1 MAGIP
6 DVIMEVERLFSKFPG
21 IGRKSARRIAFYL
34 MDKKREDIL
43 EISKAIVDLK
53 DKIEHCTVCNHITEQ
68 SPCDICAN
76 PKRDE
81 SVICVVEDSLDV
93 IALEKSVS
101 FRGKY
106 HVLGGLISPLDGIGP
121 DDLAISSLM
130 TRLGPVKE
138 IILAINPS
146 VEGDTTSFYL
156 SRMLKDKDIKIT
168 RLARGIPIG
177 GDLEYTDEATLARA
191 IEGRIEIV
199 KEQ

>member
-6 DVIMEVERLFSKFPG
+6 DVITDVERIFSKFPG

-34 MDKKREDIL
+34 LDKKREDVL
-43 EISKAIVDLK
+43 EIAKSIIDLK
-53 DKIEHCTVCNHITEQ
+53 DKIEHCTICNHITEH

-76 PKRDE
+76 TKRDD
-81 SVICVVEDSLDV
+81 SVICIVEDSLDV

-101 FRGKY
+101 YRGKY
-106 HVLGGLISPLDGIGP
+106 HVLGGLISPLDGVGP
-121 DDLAISSLM
+121 DDLAIASLM
-130 TRLGPVKE
+130 TRLEPVKE
-138 IILAINPS
+138 IIFAINPS

-156 SRMLKDKDIKIT
+156 TRLLKDKPIKIT

-191 IEGRIEIV
+191 IEGRIEIPN
-199 KEQ
+199 E

>member
-6 DVIMEVERLFSKFPG
+6 DVITDVERIFSKFPG

-34 MDKKREDIL
+34 LDKKREDVL
-43 EISKAIVDLK
+43 EIAKAIIDLK
-53 DKIEHCTVCNHITEQ
+53 DKIEHCTICNHITEH

-76 PKRDE
+76 TKRDE

-101 FRGKY
+101 YRGKY

-121 DDLAISSLM
+121 DDLAVNSLM
-130 TRLGPVKE
+130 SRLEPVKE

-156 SRMLKDKDIKIT
+156 TRLLKDKPIKIT

-191 IEGRIEIV
+191 IEGRIEIPN
-199 KEQ
+199 E

>member
-6 DVIMEVERLFSKFPG
+6 EIILKLETIFSKFPG

-34 MDKKREDIL
+34 LDKERE
-43 EISKAIVDLK
+43 EIVEFVKAVVDMK
-53 DKIEHCTVCNHITEQ
+53 DKITHCPVCNHITEQ
-68 SPCDICAN
+68 TPCDICAN
-76 PKRDE
+76 PRRDD
-81 SVICVVEDSLDV
+81 SLLCVVEDSMDV

-101 FRGKY
+101 YRGKY

-121 DDLAISSLM
+121 DDLAIDSLM
-130 TRLGPVKE
+130 RRLEPVKE

-146 VEGDTTSFYL
+146 VEGDTTTFYL
-156 SRMLKDKDIKIT
+156 SRLLKAYPLKIT

-191 IEGRIEIV
+191 VEGRIEIP
-199 KEQ
+199 EE

>member
-6 DVIMEVERLFSKFPG
+6 DVITEVERLFSKFPG

-34 MDKKREDIL
+34 MDKERDDIL
-43 EISKAIVDLK
+43 EIARAIVDLK
-53 DKIEHCTVCNHITEQ
+53 DKIEHCNVCNHITEQ

-76 PKRDE
+76 PKRDD

-101 FRGKY
+101 YRGKY

-121 DDLAISSLM
+121 DDLAIASLM
-130 TRLGPVKE
+130 KRLDPVKE

-156 SRMLKDKDIKIT
+156 TRLLKDKDIKIT

-191 IEGRIEIV
+191 IEGRIEIPN
-199 KEQ
+199 E

>member
-6 DVIMEVERLFSKFPG
+6 DVITDVERLFSKFPG

-43 EISKAIVDLK
+43 EISQAIVDLK
-53 DKIEHCTVCNHITEQ
+53 DKIEHCSICNHITEH
-68 SPCDICAN
+68 SPCDICSN
-76 PKRDE
+76 TKRDE
-81 SVICVVEDSLDV
+81 SILCVVEDSLDV
-93 IALEKSVS
+93 IALEKTVS

-130 TRLGPVKE
+130 ARLEPVKE

-156 SRMLKDKDIKIT
+156 TRMLKDKDIKIT

-199 KEQ
+199 KE

>member
-6 DVIMEVERLFSKFPG
+6 EVITEVERLFSKFPG

-43 EISKAIVDLK
+43 EIAKAIVDLK

-76 PKRDE
+76 PKRDD

-101 FRGKY
+101 YRGKY

-130 TRLGPVKE
+130 SRLGPVKE
-138 IILAINPS
+138 VILAINPS

-156 SRMLKDKDIKIT
+156 TRMLKDMDIKIT

-191 IEGRIEIV
+191 IEGRIEIPN
-199 KEQ
+199 E

>member
-6 DVIMEVERLFSKFPG
+6 EPIHLVESLLSRFPG

-34 MDKKREDIL
+34 L
-43 EISKAIVDLK
+43 EKERSEIVDLAKALVDLK
-53 DKIEHCTVCNHITEQ
+53 DKISHCPICNHITETT
-68 SPCDICAN
+68 PCDICSN
-76 PKRDE
+76 PKRDD
-81 SVICVVEDSLDV
+81 SILCVVEDSMDV

-121 DDLAISSLM
+121 DDLAIDGLLQ
-130 TRLGPVKE
+130 RLDKVKE
-138 IILAINPS
+138 VIIAINPS
-146 VEGDTTSFYL
+146 VEGDTTTFYI
-156 SRMLKDKDIKIT
+156 SRLLKKYPVKIT

-191 IEGRIEIV
+191 LEGRLEISD
-199 KEQ
+199 E

>member
-6 DVIMEVERLFSKFPG
+6 DVISEVERLFSKFPG

-34 MDKKREDIL
+34 LDKEREDVL
-43 EISKAIVDLK
+43 EIAKSIIDLK
-53 DKIEHCTVCNHITEQ
+53 DKIERCSVCNHITEH
-68 SPCDICAN
+68 SPCDICSN
-76 PKRDE
+76 TKRDS
-81 SVICVVEDSLDV
+81 SVLCVVEDSLDV
-93 IALEKSVS
+93 IALEKTVS

-130 TRLGPVKE
+130 SRLDSVKE
-138 IILAINPS
+138 IIFAINPS

-156 SRMLKDKDIKIT
+156 TRLLKDKPIKIT
-168 RLARGIPIG
+168 RLARGIPMG

-191 IEGRIEIV
+191 LEGRIEIL
-199 KEQ
+199 K

>member
-6 DVIMEVERLFSKFPG
+6 DVIIDVERIFSKFPG

-34 MDKKREDIL
+34 LDKKREDVL
-43 EISKAIVDLK
+43 EIAKAIIDLK
-53 DKIEHCTVCNHITEQ
+53 DKIEHCTICNHITEH

-76 PKRDE
+76 TKRDE

-101 FRGKY
+101 YRGKY

-121 DDLAISSLM
+121 DDLAVNSLM
-130 TRLGPVKE
+130 SRLEPVKE

-156 SRMLKDKDIKIT
+156 TRLLKDKPIKIT

-191 IEGRIEIV
+191 IEGRIEIPN
-199 KEQ
+199 E

>member
-6 DVIMEVERLFSKFPG
+6 DVITDVERIFSKFPG

-34 MDKKREDIL
+34 LDKKREDVL
-43 EISKAIVDLK
+43 EVAKSIIDLK

-76 PKRDE
+76 SKRDD
-81 SVICVVEDSLDV
+81 SVICIVEDSLDV

-101 FRGKY
+101 YRGKY
-106 HVLGGLISPLDGIGP
+106 HVLGGLISPLDGVGP
-121 DDLAISSLM
+121 DDLAINSLLS
-130 TRLGPVKE
+130 RLDPVKE
-138 IILAINPS
+138 IIFAINPS

-156 SRMLKDKDIKIT
+156 TRLLKDKPIKIT

-191 IEGRIEIV
+191 IEGRIEV
-199 KEQ
+199 PNE

>member
-6 DVIMEVERLFSKFPG
+6 DVITDVERLFSKFPG

-43 EISKAIVDLK
+43 EISQAIVDLK
-53 DKIEHCTVCNHITEQ
+53 DKIEHCSICNHITEH
-68 SPCDICAN
+68 SPCDICSN
-76 PKRDE
+76 TKRDE
-81 SVICVVEDSLDV
+81 SILCVVEDSLDV
-93 IALEKSVS
+93 IALEKTVS

-130 TRLGPVKE
+130 ARLEPVKE

-156 SRMLKDKDIKIT
+156 TRMLKDKDIKIT

-191 IEGRIEIV
+191 IEGRIEV
-199 KEQ
+199 PNE

>member
-6 DVIMEVERLFSKFPG
+6 DVITEVERLFSKFPG

-34 MDKKREDIL
+34 MDKERDDIL
-43 EISKAIVDLK
+43 EIARAIVDLK
-53 DKIEHCTVCNHITEQ
+53 DKIEHCSVCNHITEQ

-76 PKRDE
+76 PKRDD

-101 FRGKY
+101 YRGKY

-121 DDLAISSLM
+121 DDLAIASLM
-130 TRLGPVKE
+130 KRLDSVKE

-156 SRMLKDKDIKIT
+156 TRLLKDKDIKIT

-191 IEGRIEIV
+191 IEGRIEIPH
-199 KEQ
+199 E

>member
-6 DVIMEVERLFSKFPG
+6 DVIIEVERLFSKFPG

-34 MDKKREDIL
+34 LDKDRKDVIEVA
-43 EISKAIVDLK
+43 KAIVDLK
-53 DKIEHCTVCNHITEQ
+53 DKIEHCSVCNHITEH
-68 SPCDICAN
+68 SPCDICSN
-76 PKRDE
+76 SKRDD

-101 FRGKY
+101 YRGKY

-121 DDLAISSLM
+121 DDLAIDSFM
-130 TRLGPVKE
+130 KRLDPVKE

-156 SRMLKDKDIKIT
+156 TRLLKGKDIKLT

-191 IEGRIEIV
+191 IEGRIEIPS
-199 KEQ
+199 E

>member
-6 DVIMEVERLFSKFPG
+6 DVIIEVERLFSKFPG

-34 MDKKREDIL
+34 MDKKREDVL
-43 EISKAIVDLK
+43 EIAKAIIDLK
-53 DKIEHCTVCNHITEQ
+53 DKIEHCTVCNHITEL

-76 PKRDE
+76 TKRDE
-81 SVICVVEDSLDV
+81 SILCIVEDSLDV
-93 IALEKSVS
+93 IALEKSVT

-106 HVLGGLISPLDGIGP
+106 HVLGGLISPLDGVGP
-121 DDLAISSLM
+121 DDLAITSLM
-130 TRLGPVKE
+130 KRLDPVNE

-156 SRMLKDKDIKIT
+156 TRLLKDKDIKIT

-199 KEQ
+199 KE

>member
-1 MAGIP
+1 
-6 DVIMEVERLFSKFPG
+6 
-21 IGRKSARRIAFYL
+21 

-43 EISKAIVDLK
+43 EITKAIVDLK
-53 DKIEHCTVCNHITEQ
+53 DKIEHCRVCNHITEQ

-76 PKRDE
+76 PKRDD
-81 SVICVVEDSLDV
+81 SLICIVEDSLDV

-101 FRGKY
+101 YRGKY

-130 TRLGPVKE
+130 SRLGPVKE

-156 SRMLKDKDIKIT
+156 TRMLKDKDIKIT

-191 IEGRIEIV
+191 IEGRIEIPN
-199 KEQ
+199 E

>member
-6 DVIMEVERLFSKFPG
+6 DVITEVERLFSKFPG

-34 MDKKREDIL
+34 LDKEREDVL
-43 EISKAIVDLK
+43 EIAKAIVDLK
-53 DKIEHCTVCNHITEQ
+53 DKIERCSICNHITEH
-68 SPCDICAN
+68 SPCDICSN
-76 PKRDE
+76 PKRD
-81 SVICVVEDSLDV
+81 SSILCIVEDSLDV
-93 IALEKSVS
+93 IALEKTVS

-121 DDLAISSLM
+121 DDLAISTLM
-130 TRLGPVKE
+130 SRLDTVKE
-138 IILAINPS
+138 IIFAINPS

-156 SRMLKDKDIKIT
+156 TRLLKDKPIKIT

-191 IEGRIEIV
+191 IEGRIEISN
-199 KEQ
+199 E

>member
-6 DVIMEVERLFSKFPG
+6 DVITDVERIFSKFPG

-34 MDKKREDIL
+34 LDKKREDVL
-43 EISKAIVDLK
+43 EVAKAIVDLK
-53 DKIEHCTVCNHITEQ
+53 DKIERCTVCNHITEH

-76 PKRDE
+76 SKRDE

-101 FRGKY
+101 YRGKY

-121 DDLAISSLM
+121 DDLAIEPLM
-130 TRLGPVKE
+130 KRLEPVKE

-146 VEGDTTSFYL
+146 VEGDTTSFYVTRL
-156 SRMLKDKDIKIT
+156 LKDKAIKIT

-191 IEGRIEIV
+191 IEGRIEIPN
-199 KEQ
+199 E

>member
-6 DVIMEVERLFSKFPG
+6 DVITEVERLFSKFPG

-43 EISKAIVDLK
+43 EISQAIVDLK
-53 DKIEHCTVCNHITEQ
+53 DKIEHCSICNHITEH
-68 SPCDICAN
+68 SPCDICSN
-76 PKRDE
+76 TKRDE
-81 SVICVVEDSLDV
+81 SILCVVEDSLDV
-93 IALEKSVS
+93 IALEKTVS

-130 TRLGPVKE
+130 ARLEPVKE

-156 SRMLKDKDIKIT
+156 TRMLKDKDIKIT

-191 IEGRIEIV
+191 IEGRIEV
-199 KEQ
+199 PNE

>member
-6 DVIMEVERLFSKFPG
+6 DVITDVERIFSKFPG

-34 MDKKREDIL
+34 LDKKREDIL
-43 EISKAIVDLK
+43 EIAKAIVDLK
-53 DKIEHCTVCNHITEQ
+53 DKIEHCTICNHITEH

-76 PKRDE
+76 TKRDD
-81 SVICVVEDSLDV
+81 SVICIVEDSLDV

-101 FRGKY
+101 YRGKY
-106 HVLGGLISPLDGIGP
+106 HVLGGLISPLDGVGP
-121 DDLAISSLM
+121 DDLAIASLM
-130 TRLGPVKE
+130 TRLEPVKE
-138 IILAINPS
+138 IIFAINPS

-156 SRMLKDKDIKIT
+156 TRLLKDKAIKIT

-191 IEGRIEIV
+191 IEGRIEIPN
-199 KEQ
+199 E

>member
-6 DVIMEVERLFSKFPG
+6 DVITEVERLFSKFPG

-43 EISKAIVDLK
+43 EISNAIVDLK
-53 DKIEHCTVCNHITEQ
+53 DKIEHCSICNHITEH
-68 SPCDICAN
+68 SPCDICSN
-76 PKRDE
+76 TKRDE
-81 SVICVVEDSLDV
+81 SILCVVEDSLDV
-93 IALEKSVS
+93 IALEKTVS

-130 TRLGPVKE
+130 ARLEPVKE

-156 SRMLKDKDIKIT
+156 TRMLKDKDIKIT

-191 IEGRIEIV
+191 IEGRIEV
-199 KEQ
+199 PNE

>member
-6 DVIMEVERLFSKFPG
+6 DVITDVERIFSKFPG

-34 MDKKREDIL
+34 LDKKREDVL
-43 EISKAIVDLK
+43 EVAKSIIDLK

-68 SPCDICAN
+68 SPCDICVN
-76 PKRDE
+76 SKRDD
-81 SVICVVEDSLDV
+81 SVICIVEDSLDV

-101 FRGKY
+101 YRGKY

-121 DDLAISSLM
+121 DDLAIESLM
-130 TRLGPVKE
+130 KRLEPVKE
-138 IILAINPS
+138 IIFAINPS

-156 SRMLKDKDIKIT
+156 TRLLKNKPIKIT

-191 IEGRIEIV
+191 IEGRIEIFN
-199 KEQ
+199 E

>member
-6 DVIMEVERLFSKFPG
+6 EVITEVERLFSKFPG

-43 EISKAIVDLK
+43 EIAKAIVDLK

-76 PKRDE
+76 PKRDD

-101 FRGKY
+101 YRGKY

-130 TRLGPVKE
+130 SRLGPVKE
-138 IILAINPS
+138 VILAINPS

-156 SRMLKDKDIKIT
+156 TRMLKDMDIEIT

-191 IEGRIEIV
+191 IEGRIEIPN
-199 KEQ
+199 E

>member
-6 DVIMEVERLFSKFPG
+6 DVITEVERLFSKFPG

-43 EISKAIVDLK
+43 EISNAIVDLK
-53 DKIEHCTVCNHITEQ
+53 DKIEHCSVCNHITEH
-68 SPCDICAN
+68 SPCDICSN
-76 PKRDE
+76 TKRDE
-81 SVICVVEDSLDV
+81 SILCIVEDSLDV
-93 IALEKSVS
+93 IALEKTVS

-130 TRLGPVKE
+130 ARLEPVKE

-156 SRMLKDKDIKIT
+156 TRMLKDKDIKIT

-191 IEGRIEIV
+191 IEGRIEIPN
-199 KEQ
+199 E

>member
-6 DVIMEVERLFSKFPG
+6 DVITDVERLFSKFPG

-43 EISKAIVDLK
+43 EISQAIVDLK
-53 DKIEHCTVCNHITEQ
+53 DKIEHCSICNHITEH
-68 SPCDICAN
+68 SPCDICSN
-76 PKRDE
+76 TKRDE
-81 SVICVVEDSLDV
+81 SILCVVEDSLDV
-93 IALEKSVS
+93 IALEKTVS

-130 TRLGPVKE
+130 ARLEPVKE

-156 SRMLKDKDIKIT
+156 TRMLKDKDIKIT

-191 IEGRIEIV
+191 IEGRMEIV
-199 KEQ
+199 KE

>member
-6 DVIMEVERLFSKFPG
+6 DVISEVERLFSKFPG

-34 MDKKREDIL
+34 MDKEREDVL
-43 EISKAIVDLK
+43 EIAKAIIDLK
-53 DKIEHCTVCNHITEQ
+53 DKIERCSICNHITEQ
-68 SPCDICAN
+68 SPCDICSN
-76 PKRDE
+76 PKRDN
-81 SVICVVEDSLDV
+81 SILCIVEDSLDV
-93 IALEKSVS
+93 IALEKTVS

-130 TRLGPVKE
+130 SRLDSIKE
-138 IILAINPS
+138 IIFAINPS

-156 SRMLKDKDIKIT
+156 TRLLKDKPIKIT
-168 RLARGIPIG
+168 RLARGIPMG

-191 IEGRIEIV
+191 LEGRIEIV
-199 KEQ
+199 K

>member
-6 DVIMEVERLFSKFPG
+6 DVITDVERLFSKFPG

-43 EISKAIVDLK
+43 EITQAIVDLK
-53 DKIEHCTVCNHITEQ
+53 DKIEHCSVCNHITEH
-68 SPCDICAN
+68 SPCDICSN
-76 PKRDE
+76 TKRDE
-81 SVICVVEDSLDV
+81 SILCIVEDSLDV
-93 IALEKSVS
+93 IALEKTVS

-130 TRLGPVKE
+130 ARLEPVKE
-138 IILAINPS
+138 IILAINPP

-156 SRMLKDKDIKIT
+156 TRMLKDKDIKIT

-191 IEGRIEIV
+191 IEGRIEIPN
-199 KEQ
+199 E